1 MATINPFIPSQAL
14 LEKRKRRLFGGSLKR
29 AAMAIGR
36 SWRAY
41 LSYKRL
47 HRLSDQALAARGLQ
61 RHDIGRRVF
70 IDDLT

>member
-1 MATINPFIPSQAL
+1 MATINPFISSQAP
-14 LEKRKRRLFGGSLKR
+14 LEKRKRPLFDSALNR

-47 HRLSDQALAARGLQ
+47 NRLNDQALAARGL
-61 RHDIGRRVF
+61 RRRDIGRRVF
-70 IDDLT
+70 IDNLD